1 MVKIAIIGSKGFIG
15 KHIEWYL
22 RQRGEK
28 EIFTYD
34 CVDSNELNY
43 RKVDLSSEESVHTI
57 DVNVDYIYFF
67 AGLTVTFVGFD
78 KINSYVD
85 VNEKGLLHLLN
96 HIRLSPYR
104 PKIIFPSTRLVY
116 QGADKALT
124 EEAKKETKTIYAVNK
139 LACEGYL
146 YAYRQ
151 SFDIPY
157 TIFRICIPYG
167 NLIEGDYSFG
177 TVGFFLKMAQ
187 QGKDITLYGGG
198 HNKRTFTH
206 MSDLCYQLIMAS
218 QKPESNGEIYN
229 IGGEILSLREAAECI
244 AKIYQ
249 VNIVDIDWPDRDLRI
264 ESGHTYFDAGKIQH
278 LLGNMEYKKLST
290 IDF

>member
-1 MVKIAIIGSKGFIG
+1 
-15 KHIEWYL
+15 
-22 RQRGEK
+22 
-28 EIFTYD
+28 
-34 CVDSNELNY
+34 
-43 RKVDLSSEESVHTI
+43 
-57 DVNVDYIYFF
+57 
-67 AGLTVTFVGFD
+67 
-78 KINSYVD
+78 
-85 VNEKGLLHLLN
+85 
-96 HIRLSPYR
+96 
-104 PKIIFPSTRLVY
+104 
-116 QGADKALT
+116 
-124 EEAKKETKTIYAVNK
+124 
-139 LACEGYL
+139 
-146 YAYRQ
+146 
-151 SFDIPY
+151 
-157 TIFRICIPYG
+157 
-167 NLIEGDYSFG
+167 
-177 TVGFFLKMAQ
+177 MAQ

>member
-1 MVKIAIIGSKGFIG
+1 MVKIAIIGSIGFIG

-34 CVDSNELNY
+34 CVDSNEWNY

-67 AGLTVTFVGFD
+67 AGLTGTFVGFD

-206 MSDLCYQLIMAS
+206 MSDLCYQLITAS

>member
-67 AGLTVTFVGFD
+67 AGLTGTFVGFD

-206 MSDLCYQLIMAS
+206 MSDWCYQLIMAS